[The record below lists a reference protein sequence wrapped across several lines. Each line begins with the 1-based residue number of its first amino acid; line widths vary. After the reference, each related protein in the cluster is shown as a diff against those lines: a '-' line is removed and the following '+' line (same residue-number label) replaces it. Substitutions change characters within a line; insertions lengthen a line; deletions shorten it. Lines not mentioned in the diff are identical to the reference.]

1 RARGQARGREAARAR
16 KEPSMTHPEQYVA
29 AAYLVVFGVVLAWVL
44 IMTTKLRR
52 LEQRLQELDD

>member
-1 RARGQARGREAARAR
+1 
-16 KEPSMTHPEQYVA
+16 MTPPEQYVA